1 MPNITP
7 GNELYLYQLFSR
19 ELGIGR
25 QTLASKVEEVLRK
38 DGIDP
43 YDLGCDSTKELLD
56 ALSGFVK
63 VTTFKRGNVYATVLR
78 REDLDEMLLR
88 ATQGSEGKKQAG
100 KPWKR
105 HGGKK
110 TPTPSKPRHRERPV
124 QKAPEKPAQEAA
136 AQDSKE
142 QETVAP
148 QTEGAPTTPVPNE
161 APAAVP
167 QASVAVEAAAAKV
180 AAVEVGPAVVAEPP
194 APAPAAARPRTSS
207 ASPSSSASR

>member
-1 MPNITP
+1 MPKITP

-110 TPTPSKPRHRERPV
+110 TPYALQAPPPREARP
-124 QKAPEKPAQEAA
+124 
-136 AQDSKE
+136 
-142 QETVAP
+142 
-148 QTEGAPTTPVPNE
+148 EGARE
-161 APAAVP
+161 ASA
-167 QASVAVEAAAAKV
+167 
-180 AAVEVGPAVVAEPP
+180 GG
-194 APAPAAARPRTSS
+194 SS
-207 ASPSSSASR
+207 AGFQGAGDRGSADGGRPDNARAKRGSGRPFFLEGALRRQWRGATEAEEERR